1 MPTGGLQGKHSGSG
15 HRGIV
20 VTSAICFAAAAMA
33 AAIAAATTARAIS
46 SAIAAPR
53 GINTGRKAPVE
64 SQAQYVVYQILIRQ
78 DPSV

>member
-20 VTSAICFAAAAMA
+20 VTSAICFAAAVA
-33 AAIAAATTARAIS
+33 AAIAAATAARAIS
-46 SAIAAPR
+46 SAIVAPR

-64 SQAQYVVYQILIRQ
+64 SQEQYVVYQILIRQ